1 MQIQIVDDRGYKK
14 VNILGVFFWGLLYTS
29 DMPNLEMK
37 VVSE

>member
-14 VNILGVFFWGLLYTS
+14 VNILGVFFRGLLYKS

-37 VVSE
+37 DVLE